1 MLTSDLLI
9 WKNVTYPET
18 NSLRK
23 MSGPQT
29 VV

>member
-1 MLTSDLLI
+1 LLI
-9 WKNVTYPET
+9 WQNLTYLET
-18 NSLRK
+18 TVLRK